1 MTDWA
6 TSKSLITG
14 AGKGMGRLLTQRVLA
29 LGGSV
34 VAWDVDERA
43 LAELATNAGALSGR
57 LQTAVVNVMDRDAV
71 NAAAEEAGPIDILVN
86 NAGIVTGQFFLEETP
101 EHVERVMGV
110 NAMALF
116 WTTRAFLPNMIAA
129 NRGHIVTVA
138 SAAGLVPLR
147 RGVSYSASKHAAV
160 GFHDSLR
167 QELRKDAPNVGTT
180 LVTPFYVNTGMF
192 EGAHGKYQ
200 FLMPIVEAD
209 VAVTRIMLAVARNRH
224 RVIMPR
230 TAAAAY
236 LLRTVPTRMG
246 DFFMDQLGITD
257 SMSDFSGPGAS
268 SIDRH
273 DLR

>member
-6 TSKSLITG
+6 TSRSLITG
-14 AGKGMGRLLTQRVLA
+14 AGRGMGRLMCQRILA
-29 LGGSV
+29 AGGDV
-34 VAWDVDERA
+34 VAWDIDGASLTA
-43 LAELATNAGALSGR
+43 LAAQTASAPGN
-57 LQTAVVNVMDRDAV
+57 LQTAVVNVMDRDRV
-71 NAAAEEAGPIDILVN
+71 EQIAASTGRVDILVN

-110 NAMALF
+110 NAMSLF
-116 WTTRAFLPNMIAA
+116 WTTRAFLPEMIAR
-129 NRGHIVTVA
+129 NSGHIVTVA

-167 QELRKDAPNVGTT
+167 QELRRDAPNVGTT

-192 EGAHGKYQ
+192 EGARGKYQ
-200 FLMPIVEAD
+200 FLMPVVEPD
-209 VAVTRIMLAVARNRH
+209 VAVTRIMRAVSRDRH

-236 LLRTVPTRMG
+236 LLRAAPTRVG

-257 SMSDFSGPGAS
+257 SMSEFSGPGVNA
-268 SIDRH
+268 IDQR
-273 DLR
+273 DRA